1 MPQATVEGLSG
12 GLDGFTADFESRSG
26 CKELLS
32 SAPGELPALSSRPSS
47 RQRNP
52 FNYFLHADCFPH
64 SAVSSNIYHAIKPS
78 FGAHRLL
85 LLLDRSQHRR
95 QRSAS
100 FYEDEQRV

>member
-12 GLDGFTADFESRSG
+12 GFDGFTADFESKSG

-32 SAPGELPALSSRPSS
+32 SAPGELSALSSRPSS

-52 FNYFLHADCFPH
+52 SECLLHADCFPH
-64 SAVSSNIYHAIKPS
+64 SSVSNTIFHAIQPP
-78 FGAHRLL
+78 FGAHSLL

-95 QRSAS
+95 
-100 FYEDEQRV
+100 